1 MEKIK
6 LIEARKSKGLSQ
18 NQIAEKLYMD
28 TSCYSRREKGEIK
41 ININQWIKLSEILEV
56 PLNQI
61 FEPDESYL
69 FINKDS
75 VQVNYQGTQH
85 IYSIPESLLESQQK
99 LIKKLEDE
107 ISELKGLLQGKNEI

>member
-28 TSCYSRREKGEIK
+28 ISSYCRRENGQRK
-41 ININQWIKLSEILEV
+41 IHITEWEKLSKILEV
-56 PLNQI
+56 PLEEI
-61 FEPDESYL
+61 FEPDESQVC
-69 FINKDS
+69 IWKDNAYG
-75 VQVNYQGTQH
+75 NYQGTVNV
-85 IYSIPESLLESQQK
+85 YAVPESLLESQQK

-107 ISELKGLLQGKNEI
+107 ISELKVLLQGKNGL